1 MSVKPSKSCTLL
13 WCVCMR
19 VCVCVCVKCTS
30 GLLVSDERFYLE
42 AVKVLPYMVVE
53 LLVTVKIFKG

>member
-1 MSVKPSKSCTLL
+1 MYVTMV
-13 WCVCMR
+13 CVR
-19 VCVCVCVKCTS
+19 VCVCVKCTS

-53 LLVTVKIFKG
+53 LLVTVKILKG